1 MKKWIA
7 LLLAMTL
14 MCAMGVPA
22 MAEEDGLKFLIQAG
36 FYDLDSDIGWEVC
49 QRVAGRKI
57 DYEVLNGTE
66 QLMLI
71 VSSGQPYDFIYLTK
85 ENYDLMMG
93 EEALMDIGPLLDEYG
108 PEIKASFQTLWPAVT
123 GENGEIWAIP
133 SAIQFAGALEDSILV
148 RKDLLDAAGIAMPTN
163 LDEFYDMLVA
173 VKAAYPDKIP
183 LTVPN
188 DLKVGGYFINN
199 IASAFNL
206 VDLWQDIDGKLVPM
220 VNNPALEEYL
230 AFVAKLYQEGLID
243 AEMPALSNS
252 DARSKWSSGQAV
264 MIYTKWQGTE
274 TPVGALRSLEP
285 KMEYDVLP
293 LMPDATGKVH
303 GRMEYGLFAYGA
315 IPVTCERP
323 EETIA
328 VINNQIK
335 EESFTE
341 IVLGVEGTHF
351 EYDENGNYKLIQPA
365 FNEEKNNSNVFV
377 NGFLREDIYPKMWET
392 RLTKNA
398 DLEWIFKTYKA
409 SLQDAGVKDPTA
421 LAPAV
426 TVVGNKVALDTY
438 VKDNL
443 TAIVAGTKSLGD
455 LEAVRAYW
463 SANGGKE
470 VEEFYNN
477 WYSK

>member
-1 MKKWIA
+1 
-7 LLLAMTL
+7 
-14 MCAMGVPA
+14 
-22 MAEEDGLKFLIQAG
+22 
-36 FYDLDSDIGWEVC
+36 
-49 QRVAGRKI
+49 
-57 DYEVLNGTE
+57 
-66 QLMLI
+66 
-71 VSSGQPYDFIYLTK
+71 
-85 ENYDLMMG
+85 
-93 EEALMDIGPLLDEYG
+93 
-108 PEIKASFQTLWPAVT
+108 
-123 GENGEIWAIP
+123 
-133 SAIQFAGALEDSILV
+133 
-148 RKDLLDAAGIAMPTN
+148 
-163 LDEFYDMLVA
+163 
-173 VKAAYPDKIP
+173 
-183 LTVPN
+183 
-188 DLKVGGYFINN
+188 
-199 IASAFNL
+199 
-206 VDLWQDIDGKLVPM
+206 
-220 VNNPALEEYL
+220 
-230 AFVAKLYQEGLID
+230 
-243 AEMPALSNS
+243 
-252 DARSKWSSGQAV
+252 
-264 MIYTKWQGTE
+264 
-274 TPVGALRSLEP
+274 
-285 KMEYDVLP
+285 MEYDVLP